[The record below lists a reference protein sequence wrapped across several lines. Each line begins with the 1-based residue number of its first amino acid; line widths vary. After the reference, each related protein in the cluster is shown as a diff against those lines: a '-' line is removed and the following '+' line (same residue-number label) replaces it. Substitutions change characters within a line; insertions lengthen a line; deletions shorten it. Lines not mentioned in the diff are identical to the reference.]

1 MCHYVWPVAE
11 SLQQLFSWLVIR
23 IHLYHPCG
31 VKKPRPTDIPQNQHL
46 PSYIHQTN
54 LEKVSYLLEEP
65 SFTIHTQKLGE
76 SNQVRPEVDNKR
88 WWHTPITSAALTV
101 YIGRFSK
108 VKGWWT
114 SHGTVVPAQLCS
126 NRGIGLWGPQ
136 WTGTTGEQPKILPHS
151 QHFYHTYINSIVLL
165 LYIQCVLAFA
175 MEQGRG
181 GGRDSA

>member
-65 SFTIHTQKLGE
+65 SFTIHSYPKVRREQSSETRGGQQKMVTH
-76 SNQVRPEVDNKR
+76 SNHFCCAYSIYWTLFKSKGVVDKSRHSRTSTIVFKSWDWSLRTAMNWDHR
-88 WWHTPITSAALTV
+88 W
-101 YIGRFSK
+101 
-108 VKGWWT
+108 
-114 SHGTVVPAQLCS
+114 
-126 NRGIGLWGPQ
+126 
-136 WTGTTGEQPKILPHS
+136 TTKDIATLPTLLPH
-151 QHFYHTYINSIVLL
+151 
-165 LYIQCVLAFA
+165 LY
-175 MEQGRG
+175 
-181 GGRDSA
+181 